1 MRIMNEQ
8 GGKWVKW
15 GKSRDKDGRSGVIDT

>member
-8 GGKWVKW
+8 RGKWVKW
-15 GKSRDKDGRSGVIDT
+15 GKSRDKDGRSGAMHS